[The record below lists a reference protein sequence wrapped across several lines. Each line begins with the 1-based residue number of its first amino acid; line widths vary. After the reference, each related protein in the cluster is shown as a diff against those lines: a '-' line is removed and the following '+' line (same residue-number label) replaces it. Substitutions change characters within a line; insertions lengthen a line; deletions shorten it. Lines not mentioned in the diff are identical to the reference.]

1 MYIYFVLIIIL
12 YLFSTNLDNKLLSQ
26 ENQIRIIDGD
36 TIQINKK
43 KYRLHGIDAPEIDQ
57 YCTVDKKSINVALN
71 QNYF

>member
-1 MYIYFVLIIIL
+1 MYFYFVLIIIL

-43 KYRLHGIDAPEIDQ
+43 IQLHGIDAPEIDQ
-57 YCTVDKKSINVALN
+57 DCTVDKKSINVALN